1 MLSVAVAL
9 LLLLFPP
16 ESLSLEETRVSAL
29 ALVTICFWATGVIP
43 EHITSLLFFLFAML
57 FSVSTADVVFSGFQS
72 TAIWL
77 IFGGLI
83 IGVAITETGL
93 GKRVADKAVDYLHG
107 SYLRIISGL
116 VIAGILFSFIMPSA
130 MGRIVLLVPIGLAMA
145 NHFGFEKGS
154 KGRSGVLMAI
164 ILGSYFPAFAILPAN
179 VPNMVM
185 VGMAET
191 QFQISPLYGSYLLL
205 HFPVLGLLKAVLI
218 TGLIVW
224 LFPDEPIE
232 AGDNKEFAHEKL
244 SRDEKYLSI
253 TLVLLLL
260 LWMTD
265 FTHHVSP
272 AWITLAG
279 ALFLLLPKIEIVDKK
294 AFSQKINWGPMLF
307 VAGILGLGGVINS
320 SGLGN
325 VLAGNLLSL
334 LPLGMENDFVD
345 FVSVS
350 LAAAFTGIA
359 TTLPGVPAVFTPL
372 SDSISQATGLPME
385 TVLMMQV
392 LGFSTTFLPYQAPSS
407 I

>member
-1 MLSVAVAL
+1 
-9 LLLLFPP
+9 
-16 ESLSLEETRVSAL
+16 
-29 ALVTICFWATGVIP
+29 
-43 EHITSLLFFLFAML
+43 
-57 FSVSTADVVFSGFQS
+57 
-72 TAIWL
+72 
-77 IFGGLI
+77 
-83 IGVAITETGL
+83 
-93 GKRVADKAVDYLHG
+93 
-107 SYLRIISGL
+107 
-116 VIAGILFSFIMPSA
+116 MPSA
-130 MGRIVLLVPIGLAMA
+130 MGRVVLLIPIGLAMA

-164 ILGSYFPAFAILPAN
+164 IFGSYFPAFAILPSN

-191 QFQISPLYGSYLLL
+191 QLQISPLYGSYLLL

-218 TGLIVW
+218 TGLIVCF
-224 LFPDEPIE
+224 FPDEPIR
-232 AGDNKEFAHEKL
+232 AKDSKEFAHEKL

-253 TLVLLLL
+253 TLILLLL
-260 LWMTD
+260 FWMTD
-265 FTHHVSP
+265 FTHHISP

-279 ALFLLLPKIEIVDKK
+279 ALFLMLPKIEIVDKK

-307 VAGILGLGGVINS
+307 VAGILGLGGVINA

-334 LPLGMENDFVD
+334 LPLGMENGFVD

-372 SDSISQATGLPME
+372 TDSISQATGLPLE

-392 LGFSTTFLPYQAPSS
+392 LGFSTTFLPYQAPPIVIGLQLSGEKFSTATKLCFLLAVIS
-407 I
+407 ILFLLPINFIWWRLIGWL